1 MTGVTT
7 GQGGLHGVE
16 HFAMHLPALI
26 EAETGMSLVVVIILT
41 IIAGLGLALL
51 FDSTQGRGRRYRR
64 GYRVGYSE
72 ELGKRRARMRIK
84 QEENGE
90 KKTGW
95 RERK

>member
-1 MTGVTT
+1 
-7 GQGGLHGVE
+7 
-16 HFAMHLPALI
+16 MHLPALI

-41 IIAGLGLALL
+41 IIIAGLGLALL
-51 FDSTQGRGRRYRR
+51 FDSTQGRG
-64 GYRVGYSE
+64 

-95 RERK
+95 RERKYQ